1 MSQSAFAI
9 FCCIVVSLQHIG
21 IKIGA
26 GSVIELAFFMSYII
40 FSCDLRYKIN
50 ICLF

>member
-1 MSQSAFAI
+1 MLHSAFSV
-9 FCCIVVSLQHIG
+9 FCCIVILLQHVRV
-21 IKIGA
+21 KNGA
-26 GSVIELAFFMSYII
+26 GSVIELALFMSFII

>member
-1 MSQSAFAI
+1 MSHSAFYV
-9 FCCIVVSLQHIG
+9 FSCIVVSLQHIG

-26 GSVIELAFFMSYII
+26 GSVIELAFFMSFII

>member
-1 MSQSAFAI
+1 MSHSAFSV
-9 FCCIVVSLQHIG
+9 FCCIVVPLQHIG

-26 GSVIELAFFMSYII
+26 SSVIELALFMSFII

>member
-1 MSQSAFAI
+1 MLLFCI
-9 FCCIVVSLQHIG
+9 FCCIVVFLQYIR
-21 IKIGA
+21 IKISA
-26 GSVIELAFFMSYII
+26 GSVIELAFFMSFII

>member
-26 GSVIELAFFMSYII
+26 GSVIELAFFMAFII

>member
-1 MSQSAFAI
+1 MLHSAFCVY
-9 FCCIVVSLQHIG
+9 CCIVVSLQHIG

-26 GSVIELAFFMSYII
+26 SSVIELAFFMSYII

>member
-1 MSQSAFAI
+1 MLLFCI
-9 FCCIVVSLQHIG
+9 FCCIVTFLQYIG

-26 GSVIELAFFMSYII
+26 GSGIELALFMSFII